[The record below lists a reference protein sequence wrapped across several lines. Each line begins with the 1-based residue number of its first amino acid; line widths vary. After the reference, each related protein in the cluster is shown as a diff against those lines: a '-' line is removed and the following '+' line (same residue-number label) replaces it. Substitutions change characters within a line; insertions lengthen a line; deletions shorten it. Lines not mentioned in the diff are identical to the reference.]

1 MVLGVLIAV
10 VGSTAY
16 ATMVNTAASG
26 SVVQTMAL
34 ATVAIVLTV
43 SGWGLLS
50 AYINE
55 RFATG
60 VRASGFGIGYSLA
73 VVLPSFYSFYLLGLA
88 HFMPYK
94 YTEVPLL
101 VIGGLLI
108 LVGGAL
114 GPETNHVAI
123 AEADGEQLEAAPARV
138 RSSRPQI
145 I

>member
-1 MVLGVLIAV
+1 MV
-10 VGSTAY
+10 
-16 ATMVNTAASG
+16 
-26 SVVQTMAL
+26 L

-73 VVLPSFYSFYLLGLA
+73 VVIPSFYSFYLLGLA

-101 VIGGLLI
+101 VLGGLLI
-108 LVGGAL
+108 LIGGAL

-123 AEADGEQLEAAPARV
+123 AEVDDGPLEAAPAAMP
-138 RSSRPQI
+138 SSRPRLV
-145 I
+145 

>member
-1 MVLGVLIAV
+1 MV
-10 VGSTAY
+10 STAGPS
-16 ATMVNTAASG
+16 N
-26 SVVQTMAL
+26 VVQTMAL

-73 VVLPSFYSFYLLGLA
+73 VVIPSFYSFFLLGLA
-88 HFMPYK
+88 HYMPYK
-94 YTEVPLL
+94 FTEVPLL
-101 VIGGLLI
+101 VLGGLLI

-123 AEADGEQLEAAPARV
+123 AEVDAAPREAV
-138 RSSRPQI
+138 PAPMRSTRPQLS
-145 I
+145 